1 MPNPQ
6 ERPTLHNI
14 LDHAFFTCG
23 VVPKFIPVSTLN
35 PPPKFPA
42 HLATCLTSESRSA
55 ATDGQLDGEVLPS
68 TSPNSEPPVPSVSSA
83 TSSLAQQE
91 REFQKAVQ
99 RCRAAL
105 SPLGASATHGCACRW
120 FCGLRCWCR
129 VLCILFPPFGSII
142 RTIFLRYLFAVSSQH
157 LSVFA
162 GDRATSFFT
171 ACNLR
176 SRVGSPRMLA

>member
-6 ERPTLHNI
+6 ERPTLHDI

-35 PPPKFPA
+35 PSPKFPA
-42 HLATCLTSESRSA
+42 HLATCLTSESRSG

-68 TSPNSEPPVPSVSSA
+68 TSSA

-99 RCRAAL
+99 PGSPISSLL
-105 SPLGASATHGCACRW
+105 SSAHQPLMVAPAGGSA
-120 FCGLRCWCR
+120 
-129 VLCILFPPFGSII
+129 GSDAG
-142 RTIFLRYLFAVSSQH
+142 TGTFSVSSSRLSDPSPGLSSSAISLH
-157 LSVFA
+157 LLPTLVCFFA
-162 GDRATSFFT
+162 GDRATSFT